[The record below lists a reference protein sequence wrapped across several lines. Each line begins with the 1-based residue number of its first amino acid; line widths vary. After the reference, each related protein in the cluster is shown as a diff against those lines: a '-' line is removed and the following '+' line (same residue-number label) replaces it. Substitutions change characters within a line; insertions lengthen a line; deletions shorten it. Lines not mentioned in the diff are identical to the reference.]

1 MEMKPTPRKTFLAA
15 FTAAALAV
23 AASGAAARGPGAGP
37 GPAAGPHAPLALQ
50 RLAELKTALQLT
62 PEQQTAWGG
71 YEQAVT
77 RAATGRQKLQQSMR
91 QARGRA
97 DAMEDLRVA
106 LLKFNALAADEV
118 NQAREALIARLSP
131 EQARSFEASRRAGP
145 GCGAEQGPGHGCGR
159 GPGAGHGG
167 GFGPGH
173 GASGGCAQMS

>member
-1 MEMKPTPRKTFLAA
+1 MTPRKTFLAV

-62 PEQQTAWGG
+62 PEQQTAWAG

-91 QARGRA
+91 QARGTPMACGPHPAEPGVATFAPPAAGVVIGSRGSRIGGRRSA
-97 DAMEDLRVA
+97 IDDRV
-106 LLKFNALAADEV
+106 
-118 NQAREALIARLSP
+118 QARPAAP
-131 EQARSFEASRRAGP
+131 GAPARSRP
-145 GCGAEQGPGHGCGR
+145 G
-159 GPGAGHGG
+159 
-167 GFGPGH
+167 
-173 GASGGCAQMS
+173 

>member
-1 MEMKPTPRKTFLAA
+1 MEMKPTPRKTFLAV

-62 PEQQTAWGG
+62 PEQQTAWGQTAWGG

-106 LLKFNALAADEV
+106 L
-118 NQAREALIARLSP
+118 
-131 EQARSFEASRRAGP
+131 
-145 GCGAEQGPGHGCGR
+145 
-159 GPGAGHGG
+159 
-167 GFGPGH
+167 
-173 GASGGCAQMS
+173 